1 LLCQIQSLD
10 FEISI
15 HNLLFHIEIQLLLNN
30 FKGQSLTVP
39 PSLFQLHV
47 VLDWPSK
54 LPKNSWMRTAF
65 FIVQESSSEHH

>member
-1 LLCQIQSLD
+1 
-10 FEISI
+10 
-15 HNLLFHIEIQLLLNN
+15 
-30 FKGQSLTVP
+30 VP